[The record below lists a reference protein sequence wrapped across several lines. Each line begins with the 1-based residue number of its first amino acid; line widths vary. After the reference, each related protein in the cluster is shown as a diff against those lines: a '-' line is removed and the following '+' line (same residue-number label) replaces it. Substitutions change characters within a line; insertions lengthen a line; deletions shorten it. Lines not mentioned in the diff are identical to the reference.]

1 MNIHTIFI
9 YSPPVAG
16 LMPEKI
22 VLVVPAYNAGKTI
35 ADVFSRIPK
44 GFLKEISQFIVV
56 DDGSKD
62 DTAERIRLLGRRYKI
77 RTLKHEQ
84 NRGYGAAQ
92 KTGFTEAIKMGADIT
107 VLLHSDGQ
115 YPPEMLPAMAEPIKE
130 KAADMVLGS
139 RILGGGA
146 LKGGMPLH
154 RYLGNR
160 LLTAL
165 ENLAYGLSISEY
177 HTGYIAYSRKALEAI
192 PINKLSNTFH
202 FDGEMILM
210 ASKRKL
216 RIKEMP
222 IPTHY
227 GYEKS
232 YLNPLTYGID
242 VLKIIFRNFTG
253 KYNF

>member
-1 MNIHTIFI
+1 M
-9 YSPPVAG
+9 A
-16 LMPEKI
+16 EKTVI
-22 VLVVPAYNAGKTI
+22 VMPAYNAGRTI
-35 ADVFSRIPK
+35 TGVFSRIPK
-44 GFLKEISQFIVV
+44 QFLKKVSEFIVV

-62 DTAERIRLLGRRYKI
+62 DTIEKINQLKKRYKI
-77 RTLKHEQ
+77 RLLLHEQ

-92 KTGFTEAIKMGADIT
+92 KTGFTEAIRLKADIAI
-107 VLLHSDGQ
+107 LLHSDGQ
-115 YPPEMLPAMAEPIKE
+115 YPPEMLPEITAPITDGS
-130 KAADMVLGS
+130 ADMVLGS
-139 RILGGGA
+139 RILGGKA

-160 LLTAL
+160 VLTAI
-165 ENLAYGLSISEY
+165 ENLAYGLNISEY
-177 HTGYIAYSRKALEAI
+177 HTGYIAYSKKALNAI
-192 PINKLSNTFH
+192 SMTKLSNTFH

-216 RIKEMP
+216 RIKEIP

>member
-1 MNIHTIFI
+1 M
-9 YSPPVAG
+9 A
-16 LMPEKI
+16 EKI
-22 VLVVPAYNAGKTI
+22 VIVMPAYNAGKTI
-35 ADVFSRIPK
+35 ASVFSRIPK
-44 GFLKEISQFIVV
+44 KFLKQVSEFIVV

-62 DTAERIRLLGRRYKI
+62 DTPEKIKLLSKRYKI
-77 RTLKHEQ
+77 KKLRHEQ

-92 KTGFTEAIKMGADIT
+92 KTGFTKAIKMKAGIA

-115 YPPEMLPAMAEPIKE
+115 YPPELLPTIISPVATGT
-130 KAADMVLGS
+130 ADMVLGS
-139 RILGGGA
+139 RILGGSA

-165 ENLAYGLSISEY
+165 ENLAYGLNISEY
-177 HTGYIAYSRKALEAI
+177 HTGYIAYSGKALKAI
-192 PINKLSNTFH
+192 PLTRLSNTFH

-216 RIKEMP
+216 RIREIP

-232 YLNPLTYGID
+232 YLNPFTYGLD
-242 VLKIIFRNFTG
+242 VLKIIAKNFMG